1 MSRLASAAAE
11 ILDALRSAGI
21 RASIDPRD
29 LDLPAVWI
37 TPETISTPTLSGEP
51 LLITWTAYAITPDT
65 GDPTD
70 HFSRLVD
77 DLAGIFP
84 GIVFHSAGIV
94 VANQSPDPLPSLQF
108 QIETETTA

>member
-1 MSRLASAAAE
+1 MSRLSAAAAE
-11 ILDALRSAGI
+11 ILHALHSAGI
-21 RASIDPRD
+21 RAAIDPRD

-37 TPETISTPTLSGEP
+37 TPETISAPTLSGDP
-51 LLITWTAYAITPDT
+51 LSITWAAYAIAPDT

-70 HFSRLVD
+70 TLSRLVD
-77 DLAGIFP
+77 DLTALFP
-84 GIVFHSAGIV
+84 GLTFRSAGIV

>member
-1 MSRLASAAAE
+1 MSRLAVASAE
-11 ILDALRSAGI
+11 ILSTLHAAGI
-21 RASIDPRD
+21 RASTDPRD

-37 TPETISTPTLSGEP
+37 TPETISTPTLAGDP
-51 LLITWTAYAITPDT
+51 LAVTWTAYAIAPDT

-70 HFSRLVD
+70 HLSRLVD
-77 DLAGIFP
+77 DLTALFP
-84 GIVFHSAGIV
+84 GLTFHSAGIV